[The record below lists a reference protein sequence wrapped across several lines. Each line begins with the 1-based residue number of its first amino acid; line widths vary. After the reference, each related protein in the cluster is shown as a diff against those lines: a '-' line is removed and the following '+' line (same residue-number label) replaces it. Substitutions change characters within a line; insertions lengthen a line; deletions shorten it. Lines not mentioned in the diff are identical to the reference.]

1 MGVADEKDFH
11 VKIIILFVKI
21 ENYFYNYKGFMNKEY
36 LRVVFMGTPAI
47 SAYVLKAM
55 VEDGYQI
62 VGLIAQPDKPVG
74 RKGELEKVPTKVV
87 AESFN
92 IPVFQPLKIRK
103 EYEFVKELNPDI
115 IITLAYGQ
123 IVPQGLLD
131 IPKYGCL
138 NLHGSLLP
146 KYRGAAPIQYALING
161 DKVTGMTLMEMVK
174 EMDAG
179 KMYAKKEVVI
189 DEEDNATS
197 LFDKMAVAAK
207 ELILEK
213 LPEYIDGKL
222 PGIEQDEALVSYCP
236 TIKPEEER
244 LSLEYSTKQMLG
256 WIKGLSDHPGAYLL
270 LDGQKFKIYKAKI
283 YSDTVTDEV
292 GKIVIADKRGLV
304 LQCRDGQLA
313 LLEVQKEGKKRMDY
327 KSFLNGNQNILGKKL
342 D

>member
-1 MGVADEKDFH
+1 
-11 VKIIILFVKI
+11 
-21 ENYFYNYKGFMNKEY
+21 MNKEQ
-36 LRVVFMGTPAI
+36 LKVIFMGTPNI

-55 VEDGYQI
+55 IEDGYNI
-62 VGLIAQPDKPVG
+62 IGVIAQPDKPVG

-92 IPVFQPLKIRK
+92 IPLFQPLKIRNDF
-103 EYEFVKELNPDI
+103 EFVKELNPDV

-174 EMDAG
+174 AMDAG
-179 KMYAKKEVVI
+179 KMYAKKEVII
-189 DEEDNATS
+189 DEEDNATT

-207 ELILEK
+207 DLILEK
-213 LPEYIDGKL
+213 LPLYIDGKL
-222 PGIEQDEALVSYCP
+222 PGEEQDESLVSFCP
-236 TIKPEEER
+236 TIKPEQEK
-244 LSLEYSTKQMLG
+244 LSLDYGVNQMLG

-270 LDGQKFKIYKAKI
+270 LENQKFKIYKAKI
-283 YSDTVTDEV
+283 YSSNVTGEV
-292 GKIVIADKRGLV
+292 GQIVQADKRGLI
-304 LQCRDGQLA
+304 LQCKDGELA